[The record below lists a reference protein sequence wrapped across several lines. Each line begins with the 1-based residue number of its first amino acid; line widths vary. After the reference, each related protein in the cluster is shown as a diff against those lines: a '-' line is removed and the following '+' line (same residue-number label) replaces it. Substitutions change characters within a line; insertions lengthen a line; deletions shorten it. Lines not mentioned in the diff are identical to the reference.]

1 MSGNRDRSSW
11 FRGAKAIT
19 AGFFRKHGQ
28 MSAEAPNS
36 TFLICLGFVVVFFTA
51 LFSLMIWWFPYHFFS
66 DEVYD
71 IVVVNAPQSF
81 IDYNQYMR
89 EEFDMISDD
98 YGPRRELFDNFDNI
112 AHFKYNYSG
121 YGSTRFIYKENPALY
136 DFVTFGKWMRE
147 NKAYLT
153 VVFPEGFDD
162 KVNARASD
170 HTSEKPDILTYYRT
184 NSLEYPSM
192 KDDFISEYLSGYQ
205 DYLREKN
212 GWAYGNV
219 VDSEIIEEPGN
230 YSGQKERRNPL
241 LDALGRSFL
250 PLLLFIVILYASMS
264 AGTNVIAGQKERG
277 TFTGILLTPVPRS
290 AIVTGNLAGVT
301 LKTLIPVAIIAAPIF
316 LIPYYR
322 SLSGIFAIVIQLI
335 VLTVFVASVT
345 LLISVIN
352 DTVVSAQTA
361 FLPVFL
367 ILVSVCVTCIQD
379 STEHEAFYLYLPV
392 YGQFYGIGDAL
403 TGSFDTAGILIS
415 SLVTL
420 LLAVLVM
427 LISERLLHSE
437 RFTVSVERVTLKEIR
452 KAKMGKLSF
461 VEISDK
467 ISDNI
472 MFFIQEILYPLLVI
486 GVFQL
491 IAVVPSAI
499 AYMRRAE
506 YSQYISDLRNVTAV
520 DQIINKTFEVLTIFM
535 GNPLF
540 LALMTLAYC
549 LMIIACVLRAKRV
562 FKKKTFADALDRCGL
577 SISKPGKIAKEYLT
591 GLLYGFLM
599 MSCVV
604 LILKLT
610 GQIDIKGFGLTKSVL
625 PVFFINLL
633 MWFPQ
638 GASEELLFRGYLMPR
653 IEGRYKKAF
662 AVFFSSLMFSVFHS
676 LNMGYTPLAS
686 VNLFLIAILFALI
699 YMKTGSIWMTSAMH
713 TFWNLSQGN
722 IYGLQV
728 SGNEAKAALIKT
740 TYMSDAKSI
749 VTGGAFGPEGG
760 LAVTLVTSLCIVI
773 VIISLTKSRDLPRNK
788 DA

>member
-1 MSGNRDRSSW
+1 MSKNSSRSW
-11 FRGAKAIT
+11 FRGVKAIT
-19 AGFFRKHGQ
+19 AGFFRKHRQ
-28 MSAEAPNS
+28 MGAEVPAP
-36 TFLICLGFVVVFFTA
+36 TFLFCVGFVLV
-51 LFSLMIWWFPYHFFS
+51 LFVAIVSLAFWRFPYHLFG
-66 DEVYD
+66 DEVYN

-81 IDYNQYMR
+81 IDFNNENRKY
-89 EEFDMISDD
+89 FDIMADE
-98 YGPRRELFDNFDNI
+98 YGPSKDLKNNFDNI
-112 AHFKYNYSG
+112 VNFEYTYHGN
-121 YGSTRFIYKENPALY
+121 GSTEFIYKENSALY

-153 VVFPEGFDD
+153 VVFPEDFDGMIGSR
-162 KVNARASD
+162 VND
-170 HTSEKPDILTYYRT
+170 NTSEKPDILTYYRT
-184 NSLEYPSM
+184 NSLEYPTM
-192 KDDFISEYLSGYQ
+192 KTEFIGEYLHLYQ

-212 GWAYGNV
+212 GWTYGIF
-219 VDSEIIEEPGN
+219 VDSEIREEPN
-230 YSGQKERRNPL
+230 YYSGQRERRNPL
-241 LDALGRSFL
+241 LDGLGRSFV
-250 PLLLFIVILYASMS
+250 PLLLFIIILYASMS

-277 TFTGILLTPVPRS
+277 TFTGILLTPVPRN
-290 AIVTGNLAGVT
+290 AIVAGNLAGVT
-301 LKTLIPVAIIAAPIF
+301 LKTLIPVAITAAPLF

-322 SLSGIFAIVIQLI
+322 SWSGFAAIVIQLI

-361 FLPVFL
+361 FLPVFI

-403 TGSFDTAGILIS
+403 TGSFDAAGILVS
-415 SLVTL
+415 SLATL
-420 LLAVLVM
+420 LFAVL
-427 LISERLLHSE
+427 IAFITERLLHSE
-437 RFTVSVERVTLKEIR
+437 RFTVSVERVTDKEIR
-452 KAKMGKLSF
+452 NARSGKLSF

-472 MFFIQEILYPLLVI
+472 MFFIKEVLYPLAVI
-486 GVFQL
+486 GIFQL
-491 IAVVPSAI
+491 VAIVPSVI

-506 YSQYISDLRNVTAV
+506 YSQFISDLRNVSAV
-520 DQIINKTFEVLTIFM
+520 DQTISKTFEVLTIFM
-535 GNPLF
+535 GDPAF
-540 LALMTLAYC
+540 LALMALAYC
-549 LMIIACVLRAKRV
+549 LMIIACVLRTKRV
-562 FKKKTFADALDRCGL
+562 FKKKTFADALDSCGL
-577 SISKPGKIAKEYLT
+577 PVNKPGRIAREYLT
-591 GLLYGFLM
+591 GLLFGFLM

-604 LILKLT
+604 LILKLS
-610 GQIDIKGFGLTKSVL
+610 GQIEITGFGLERSVL

-638 GASEELLFRGYLMPR
+638 GASEELLFRGYMIPR
-653 IEGRYKKAF
+653 IEGRFKKAF
-662 AVFFSSLMFSVFHS
+662 AVFFSSLLFSVFHS

-699 YMKTGSIWMTSAMH
+699 YIKTGSIWMTSAMH

-728 SGNEAKAALIKT
+728 SGNEAKAALVKT
-740 TYMSDAKSI
+740 AYLPDAKSV

-760 LAVTLVTSLCIVI
+760 LAVTLVTTICIVI
-773 VIISLTKSRDLPRNK
+773 VIISLAKSRDLPRDK